1 MGEYANS
8 PRPGFVAFIHLHSIP
23 LPNRSLA
30 RQFEQEAQSRAIQ
43 GCTDIE
49 ELRGVA
55 MSLLK
60 AWHMQAEMTQHFGA
74 QAMGAPSRRGQLI

>member
-1 MGEYANS
+1 LRESANS
-8 PRPGFVAFIHLHSIP
+8 PRRGFVAFIHLLTVP

-60 AWHMQAEMTQHFGA
+60 AWHMQTEMTQHFGA
-74 QAMGAPSRRGQLI
+74 QAMGAPSRGVS